1 MHENPGIFLEQRS
14 LGNFSRRKILWTYFL
29 DIYHLG
35 IARGGIFFYKM
46 LEQWGLKHMSRTI
59 LSLDIV
65 NEQSFIWDRWPT
77 YLMLVNN
84 LSDIY

>member
-1 MHENPGIFLEQRS
+1 M
-14 LGNFSRRKILWTYFL
+14 
-29 DIYHLG
+29 DIYLG
-35 IARGGIFFYKM
+35 HISLEHCSGGNFFYKL

-65 NEQSFIWDRWPT
+65 NEKSFIWDRWPT